1 MGQVKVNHDGT
12 NPVVTGFKITDI
24 YKDFKNVLD
33 VVSRGLWAMVK
44 YAKGNCVSFTTRKVL
59 EYAECEFL
67 ATPVVL
73 TLVRHV
79 LMQLKEKGY
88 LWVDESRGVRKYV
101 MCRGSLLWDI
111 AKNGDGPE
119 DVFAFIEKEVE

>member
-1 MGQVKVNHDGT
+1 MGQT
-12 NPVVTGFKITDI
+12 NQVGSDPVETGFKITNV
-24 YKDFKNVLD
+24 YKDFRNILD
-33 VVSRGLWAMVK
+33 VVSRGLWAGIK
-44 YAKGNCVSFTTRKVL
+44 YAKGNCTSFTTRKVL
-59 EYAECEFL
+59 AYAESEFL

-88 LWVDESRGVRKYV
+88 LQIDESRSVRKYV
-101 MCRGSLLWDI
+101 VCKGSTLWHV

>member
-1 MGQVKVNHDGT
+1 MRQVKQEGSD
-12 NPVVTGFKITDI
+12 PVVMGFKITVM
-24 YKDFKNVLD
+24 YKDFKNVIEITA
-33 VVSRGLWAMVK
+33 RGLWAGIK
-44 YAKGNCVSFTTRKVL
+44 YAKGACVSFTTRKVL
-59 EYAECEFL
+59 EYAECGFL

-88 LWVDESRGVRKYV
+88 LWIDESRGVRKYV
-101 MCRGSLLWDI
+101 VCRDSLLWNI

-119 DVFAFIEKEVE
+119 DVYLFLQKEVE

>member
-1 MGQVKVNHDGT
+1 MRQVKQEGSD
-12 NPVVTGFKITDI
+12 PVVMGFKITVM
-24 YKDFKNVLD
+24 YKDFKNVIEITA
-33 VVSRGLWAMVK
+33 RGLWAGIK
-44 YAKGNCVSFTTRKVL
+44 YAKGACVSFTTRKVL

-101 MCRGSLLWDI
+101 VCRGSLLWDI

>member
-1 MGQVKVNHDGT
+1 MEQVNQDGT
-12 NPVVTGFKITDI
+12 NPVVTGVKDI
-24 YKDFKNVLD
+24 YRDFKNVLD

-44 YAKGNCVSFTTRKVL
+44 YAKGACVSFTTKKVL
-59 EYAECEFL
+59 EYAECGSL

-73 TLVRHV
+73 TLVRHIF
-79 LMQLKEKGY
+79 LQLHEKGY
-88 LWVDESRGVRKYV
+88 LQIDESRSTRKYV
-101 MCRGSLLWDI
+101 VCKDSTLWRV